1 MRDGHTKEKNK
12 AIMKK
17 NKQENEYSLLNT
29 NSATAPFEEEA
40 EPRFNKKQ
48 IWQTVGVFMIAAA
61 LLAGILIV
69 GGIASERMHQ
79 KQLLREPDESMTAF
93 YNEASQP
100 ETVEGTVQSLVTEA
114 YYTNEKG
121 LMVSLC
127 FSNGLETD
135 QHLTKIA
142 VTIRDK
148 DESGNIIAQGNTD
161 KIDKKYE
168 IKFKKFSKTENTLNY
183 FVPNNLII
191 ITGSFYMINELVNS
205 L

>member
-1 MRDGHTKEKNK
+1 
-12 AIMKK
+12 MKK

-148 DESGNIIAQGNTD
+148 DESGSIIAQGNTD
-161 KIDKKYE
+161 KIDKKYVVPAGE
-168 IKFKKFSKTENTLNY
+168 TNTFVLYMGPKYVSIKDHSLKELY
-183 FVPNNLII
+183 FDVTVEYL
-191 ITGSFYMINELVNS
+191 TAE
-205 L
+205 

>member
-1 MRDGHTKEKNK
+1 
-12 AIMKK
+12 MKK

-48 IWQTVGVFMIAAA
+48 IWQTVGVFMIAVAI
-61 LLAGILIV
+61 LAGVLIV

-148 DESGNIIAQGNTD
+148 DENGNIIAQGNTD
-161 KIDKKYE
+161 KINKEYVVPAGETNTFVLYMGPKYVS
-168 IKFKKFSKTENTLNY
+168 IKD
-183 FVPNNLII
+183 
-191 ITGSFYMINELVNS
+191 NS
-205 L
+205 LKELYFDVTVEYLPAE

>member
-1 MRDGHTKEKNK
+1 
-12 AIMKK
+12 MKK

-48 IWQTVGVFMIAAA
+48 IWQTVGVFMIAVAI
-61 LLAGILIV
+61 LAGILIV

-161 KIDKKYE
+161 KIDKKYVVPAGE
-168 IKFKKFSKTENTLNY
+168 TNTFVLYMGPKYVSIKDHSLKELY
-183 FVPNNLII
+183 FDVTVEYL
-191 ITGSFYMINELVNS
+191 TAE
-205 L
+205 

>member
-1 MRDGHTKEKNK
+1 
-12 AIMKK
+12 MKK

-161 KIDKKYE
+161 KIDKKYVVPAGE
-168 IKFKKFSKTENTLNY
+168 TNTFVLYMGPKYVSIKDHSLKELY
-183 FVPNNLII
+183 FDVTVEYL
-191 ITGSFYMINELVNS
+191 TAE
-205 L
+205 